1 MKAELNQDKE
11 TTKSN
16 KSIQSEEQ
24 YAPQEEIDLPVKG
37 EKQMSDDMDY
47 LEVNHHLLCLSIG
60 KAVTEGKEIYDAAR
74 YAWRLN
80 VENARKAEF
89 IVAHQNNKVIGVFRA
104 DEWLPADDPEFQGL
118 SDSIDPARW
127 GSIGPVVPSEILAMY
142 FGKNMPENF
151 SKRGASN
158 PVHFLTPEDPE
169 CNDKDQD
176 GGKVDTDM
184 ETEAVKKMSYCFIQ
198 KGSIMNLMVFPG

>member
-37 EKQMSDDMDY
+37 EKQISDDMDY

-60 KAVTEGKEIYDAAR
+60 KAVTEEKEIYDAAR

-80 VENARKAEF
+80 VENARKVEF

-127 GSIGPVVPSEILAMY
+127 GSIGSVVPSEILAMY

-198 KGSIMNLMVFPG
+198 KGSIMNLTVFPG